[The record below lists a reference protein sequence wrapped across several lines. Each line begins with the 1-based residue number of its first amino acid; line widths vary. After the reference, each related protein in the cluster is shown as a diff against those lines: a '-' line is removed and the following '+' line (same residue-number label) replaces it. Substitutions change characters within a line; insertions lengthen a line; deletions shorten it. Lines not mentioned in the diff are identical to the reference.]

1 MTKLKSILVVLCLA
15 ISSSLAFAQH
25 EDLIL
30 KYHEKNNDFTLKALL
45 KNVGV
50 IDNNTSAEELL
61 EVIAQFYQ
69 EKDIVNELDQKRHEY
84 LVEGV
89 SNARAK
95 RRAKAWDSFSQIV
108 TPMLEIPGLIAAD
121 NARSEAR
128 AKAEAAESME
138 KARQYWDDVN
148 AKHQADVEAAN
159 QIMSSSGVSTS
170 STRANS
176 GSVRDLYTSDMNWN
190 KMVDNLNQQYGP
202 EKTRKMVQEMR
213 NQQILDRAQA
223 TSQSSIY
230 QQQAAQNQV
239 AQVREMEHLV
249 SAQNEKNVPDNGTV
263 ISAITG
269 DRTQIYILLKDG
281 VVNSYARRKDS
292 LGRFNWT
299 YVNTMITDIKYTP
312 YYKQF
317 ENEYAKAANIP
328 GIGYVFFN

>member
-30 KYHEKNNDFTLKALL
+30 KYHEKNNDFTLKALF

-202 EKTRKMVQEMR
+202 EKTRQMVQEMR
-213 NQQILDRAQA
+213 NQQIQDRTQA
-223 TSQSSIY
+223 TSQSSEW
-230 QQQAAQNQV
+230 QQKSAENQ
-239 AQVREMEHLV
+239 RV
-249 SAQNEKNVPDNGTV
+249 SPPQHGHANGVTTAV
-263 ISAITG
+263 TTG
-269 DRTQIYILLKDG
+269 RTQIYLDIQG
-281 VVNSYARRKDS
+281 GFVQSYATRKDAMGNYNWKYVGAGITEVS
-292 LGRFNWT
+292 L
-299 YVNTMITDIKYTP
+299 TP
-312 YYKQF
+312 YGSQF
-317 ENEYAKAANIP
+317 GNEYSKAANIL